1 MLSLVTALQAA
12 LDHQG
17 TVRRP
22 MQATPPSCP
31 RPVGLS
37 WTVRWDGSFREGAA
51 AVGITVARGDTRV
64 LEVGLGVSAMDA
76 SHTEAL
82 CPALAALLLRAANPK
97 IPGWVTFIGDSAAV
111 VDLTNHC
118 SPP

>member
-1 MLSLVTALQAA
+1 MFSLVTVLQAT
-12 LDHQG
+12 LDRQNTARH
-17 TVRRP
+17 P

-31 RPVGLS
+31 RPMGLS
-37 WTVRWDGSFREGAA
+37 WTVHWDGSFREGAA

-64 LEVGLGVSAMDA
+64 LEVGLGVLATDA
-76 SHTEAL
+76 FRTEAL
-82 CPALAALLLRAANPK
+82 GPTLTALLLRAASPK
-97 IPGWVTFIGDSAAV
+97 IPGQVTFIGDSAAV